1 MTTNNNSINISRDN
15 VSGNCDLK
23 CAYNF
28 KYPNTNV
35 TAKNDDVMISFT
47 CDKNNTLPV
56 LYNNYK
62 YDVDK
67 FIIVAPS
74 IHKFNNSKASAEI
87 LINHTPAGGGKQLI
101 VCIPIIESTDS
112 SKASN
117 LIAQLIQGVSS
128 GAPAQGETT
137 NLNINEFTLND
148 IVPKKPFYTYTNNN
162 NGKEYIVYDILYAI
176 TINNSNLTTLKKII
190 KPYPIPTL
198 GDKLYYNK
206 KGPNEV
212 KVGDG
217 IYISCQPTGSSKEK
231 IDVEYSK
238 NESSYDTFNFDKKS
252 TKIFLAILFACIG
265 FAILFK
271 LVIYFYSLIPND
283 LKKPVP
289 MKNV

>member
-1 MTTNNNSINISRDN
+1 M
-15 VSGNCDLK
+15 V
-23 CAYNF
+23 
-28 KYPNTNV
+28 
-35 TAKNDDVMISFT
+35 
-47 CDKNNTLPV
+47 
-56 LYNNYK
+56 
-62 YDVDK
+62 
-67 FIIVAPS
+67 II
-74 IHKFNNSKASAEI
+74 
-87 LINHTPAGGGKQLI
+87 
-101 VCIPIIESTDS
+101 
-112 SKASN
+112 
-117 LIAQLIQGVSS
+117 
-128 GAPAQGETT
+128 
-137 NLNINEFTLND
+137 
-148 IVPKKPFYTYTNNN
+148 